1 MKLVVDANVFIS
13 ALIGGKAAKL
23 LFNPNFNL
31 LTTEHT
37 TWEVKKY
44 FPQLA
49 SYSEKSPT
57 QLLYLFELIPVRAC
71 QSKEYET
78 YLPPAHLLIGDRDPF
93 DVDILALTLKT
104 GVPLWSNDS
113 DFEQIDKI
121 TLLKTEDVM
130 ELARFLRVTNNN
142 GDLNMP

>member
-31 LTTEHT
+31 LTTERT

-44 FPQLA
+44 LPQLA
-49 SYSEKSPT
+49 SYSEKGPT

-78 YLPPAHLLIGDRDPF
+78 FLPTAQLLIGDRDTF
-93 DVDILALTLKT
+93 DVDILALTLKK

-113 DFEQIDKI
+113 DFEQVDKI
-121 TLLKTEDVM
+121 TLLKTEDVI
-130 ELARFLRVTNNN
+130 ELVRFFK
-142 GDLNMP
+142 GDE